1 MTYRS
6 SLRAKEATVRFPG
19 ASVLDKLSIDIPD
32 DKLTVIIGRNGS
44 GKSTLLRSLSRLQKL
59 NAGQI
64 VLDGKPLKKLKNRM
78 IARRLAVLPQG
89 LSPPDGITVRELV
102 SRGRTPYQT
111 AFRQWSQSDDMAITD
126 ALAKTGLSDDAERTV
141 STLSGGQQQR
151 VWIAMI
157 LAQDTKLLLLDEP
170 TTFLYLRHQIEV
182 LNLIRDLVSAHSR
195 TVVAVLHDINL
206 AARFADHII
215 ALDGGQI
222 HSVGKPDDVI
232 TAQSM
237 AAVFDLDVEI
247 IQDPIHKKPHIIP
260 R

>member
-6 SLRAKEATVRFPG
+6 SLMAKEATVRFPG

-170 TTFLYLRHQIEV
+170 TTFLDLRHQIEV
-182 LNLIRDLVSAHSR
+182 LNLIRDLVSTHSR

-222 HSVGKPDDVI
+222 HSAGQPDDVI

-237 AAVFDLDVEI
+237 AAVFDLDVEV
-247 IQDPIHKKPHIIP
+247 IQDPVHKKPHIIP

>member
-6 SLRAKEATVRFPG
+6 SLMAKAATVRFPG
-19 ASVLDKLSIDIPD
+19 ASVLDKLSIEIPD

-89 LSPPDGITVRELV
+89 LSAPDGITVRELV
-102 SRGRTPYQT
+102 SRGRTPHQT

-170 TTFLYLRHQIEV
+170 TTFLDLRHQIEV
-182 LNLIRDLVSAHSR
+182 LNLIRDLVSTHSR

-222 HSVGKPDDVI
+222 HSAGKPDDVI

-237 AAVFDLDVEI
+237 AAVFDLDVEVI
-247 IQDPIHKKPHIIP
+247 EDPVHNKPHIIP